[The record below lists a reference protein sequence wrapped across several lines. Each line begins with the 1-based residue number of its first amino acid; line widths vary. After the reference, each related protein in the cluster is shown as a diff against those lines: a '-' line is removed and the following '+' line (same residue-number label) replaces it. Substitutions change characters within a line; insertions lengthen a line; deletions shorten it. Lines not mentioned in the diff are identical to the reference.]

1 MNMYV
6 HVQAGNLKYKNVF
19 FFENKN
25 ALCLSLFLRSS
36 HSSKKSQKSTVPVC
50 LISLLLF
57 YSL

>member
-6 HVQAGNLKYKNVF
+6 YVQAGNLKYKNVF
-19 FFENKN
+19 FLKN